1 VLSGKPYYLTAPEG
15 GQSFTLQRVPAL
27 AMAYLIATHGN
38 AIGMQ
43 RIQKYPENL
52 RSTEVKHLGDMN
64 ELSNCGC

>member
-1 VLSGKPYYLTAPEG
+1 MCLSGKLYYLTASEG

-43 RIQKYPENL
+43 RIQKYPENFHA
-52 RSTEVKHLGDMN
+52 TKGQ
-64 ELSNCGC
+64 C